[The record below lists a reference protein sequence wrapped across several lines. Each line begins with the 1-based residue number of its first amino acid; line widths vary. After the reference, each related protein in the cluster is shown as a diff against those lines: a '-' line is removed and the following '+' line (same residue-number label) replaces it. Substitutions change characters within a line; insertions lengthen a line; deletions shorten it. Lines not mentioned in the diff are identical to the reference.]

1 MCARLNILYLSFYP
15 NKIIT
20 PTKLIINFLIVILKV
35 KPVKV
40 IPAVLAAISDDNIY
54 KEALWKL

>member
-54 KEALWKL
+54 KEALWNL